1 MSQNLREV
9 STAAQPAVTPPVTKA
24 GFTAPVYSPSQ
35 KNWGYAMAV
44 MGAALFSL
52 KAVIIKLAYGAE
64 AGAEAGGGP
73 LDPIVLMVLRMGFAL
88 PVYIAI
94 LIYALR
100 KTERGLLSTKHIM
113 AAIGIGALGYY
124 LCALLDFTGLLY
136 ITAQLERLLL
146 FTYPVFVVIIGVV
159 FMGVKLSR
167 QGLASIAAAY
177 AGIALIFAG
186 GDIASGEKMWT
197 GVALVLSCAFLF
209 AIFQILAKPMIDRM
223 GGRFFTCLA
232 MIAASTSVMLHF
244 IMSYGVLG
252 TGGEGMAGAL
262 DLSPRILGLGFI
274 LAIFCTVIP
283 SFLMNLANGRIG
295 AQAVSTV
302 GMISPIFTIIA
313 AVYLLGE
320 PFGIVDAIGTAM
332 TVLGIGCYT
341 IFDKRA
347 RNSG

>member
-1 MSQNLREV
+1 MKLNLREV
-9 STAAQPAVTPPVTKA
+9 STAAEPVVAKA
-24 GFTAPVYSPSQ
+24 GFKAPVYSAAQ
-35 KNWGYAMAV
+35 KNWGYGMAV

-52 KAVIIKLAYGAE
+52 KAVIIKLAYGAGTE
-64 AGAEAGGGP
+64 P

-100 KTERGLLSTKHIM
+100 KTTPGSLSPKHIM
-113 AAIGIGALGYY
+113 AAVALGALGYY

-177 AGIALIFAG
+177 AGIALIFTG
-186 GDIASGEKMWT
+186 GDIAAGAHLWK
-197 GVALVLSCAFLF
+197 GVALVVSCAFLF

-223 GGRFFTCLA
+223 GGRLFTCLA
-232 MIAASTSVMLHF
+232 MIAASTSVLLHF
-244 IMSYGVLG
+244 IISYGVLG
-252 TGGEGMAGAL
+252 TGGIGIADAL

-274 LAIFCTVIP
+274 LGIFCTVIP

-295 AQAVSTV
+295 AQAVSTL
-302 GMISPIFTIIA
+302 GMVSPIFTIIA

-320 PFGIVDAIGTAM
+320 PFGVIDAIGTAM
-332 TVLGIGCYT
+332 TVLGIGFYT
-341 IFDKRA
+341 VFDKRA
-347 RNSG
+347 QPKAS

>member
-1 MSQNLREV
+1 MKLNLREV
-9 STAAQPAVTPPVTKA
+9 STAAEPVVAKA
-24 GFTAPVYSPSQ
+24 SFTAPVYSAAQ
-35 KNWGYAMAV
+35 KNWGYGMAV

-52 KAVIIKLAYGAE
+52 KAVIIKLAYGAGTE
-64 AGAEAGGGP
+64 P

-100 KTERGLLSTKHIM
+100 KTERGSISPKHIM
-113 AAIGIGALGYY
+113 AAIALGALGYY

-159 FMGVKLSR
+159 FMGVRLSR

-177 AGIALIFAG
+177 AGIALIFTG
-186 GDIASGEKMWT
+186 GDIATGAHLWK

-223 GGRFFTCLA
+223 GGRLFTCLA
-232 MIAASTSVMLHF
+232 MIAASTSVLLHF
-244 IMSYGVLG
+244 IISYGVLG
-252 TGGEGMAGAL
+252 TGEIGIADAL

-274 LAIFCTVIP
+274 LGIFCTVIP

-295 AQAVSTV
+295 AQAVSTL
-302 GMISPIFTIIA
+302 GMVSPIFTIIA
-313 AVYLLGE
+313 AVYWLGE
-320 PFGIVDAIGTAM
+320 PFGVIDAVGTAM
-332 TVLGIGCYT
+332 TVLGIGFYT
-341 IFDKRA
+341 VFDKRA
-347 RNSG
+347 QPKAS

>member
-9 STAAQPAVTPPVTKA
+9 STAAQPVVAKA
-24 GFTAPVYSPSQ
+24 DFLPPVYSARQ

-52 KAVIIKLAYGAE
+52 KAVIIKLTYGV
-64 AGAEAGGGP
+64 GADAVDGP

-88 PVYIAI
+88 PVYIAV

-100 KTERGLLSTKHIM
+100 KTKTGSVSPKHIM
-113 AAIGIGALGYY
+113 SAIALGALGYY

-167 QGLASIAAAY
+167 QGAASIAAAY

-186 GDIASGEKMWT
+186 GDIATGEKMWT
-197 GVALVLSCAFLF
+197 GVVLVLSCALLF

-223 GGRFFTCLA
+223 GGRLFTCLA

-262 DLSPRILGLGFI
+262 NLSPRVFGLGFI

-283 SFLMNLANGRIG
+283 SFLMNFANGRIG
-295 AQAVSTV
+295 AQAVSTL

-313 AVYLLGE
+313 AVYLLKE

-332 TVLGIGCYT
+332 TVLGIGLYT
-341 IFDKRA
+341 WFDKKA
-347 RNSG
+347 A